1 MNFESYFPIMQR
13 LTVEQQEALRN
24 GVVTRHI
31 TKGTVIHRGSM
42 DCLGLLVVRSGQFRA
57 HIANSEGREIT
68 LYRLFERDV
77 CLFTA
82 SCIMRSIQFDI
93 IITAEKDSEAWI
105 IPPKLY
111 KALMEQ
117 SAALANYT
125 AEIMGTRFTEV
136 MWLIEQIMWKSVD
149 RRLAGFLCEECVIEG
164 TALLKITHEQI
175 ADHLGTAREVVTR
188 MLKYFQTE
196 GLVKLTRGSIE
207 VLDEGRLRTIST

>member
-1 MNFESYFPIMQR
+1 MSFESYFPVMAQ
-13 LTVEQQEALRN
+13 LTETQQETPRK
-24 GVVTRHI
+24 GVVLRHI
-31 TKGTVIHRGSM
+31 AKGTVIHRGSM

-57 HIANSEGREIT
+57 HIASSEGREIT

-111 KALMEQ
+111 KSLMDQ

-149 RRLAGFLCEECVIEG
+149 RRLAAFLCEECSIEG
-164 TALLKITHEQI
+164 TKLLKITHEQI

-196 GLVKLTRGSIE
+196 GLVRLTRGNIE
-207 VLDEGRLRTIST
+207 VLNEARLRQMDT

>member
-1 MNFESYFPIMQR
+1 MSFESYFPVIHQ
-13 LTVEQQEALRN
+13 LTEAQQEMLRQN
-24 GVVTRHI
+24 VVTRKI
-31 TKGTVIHRGSM
+31 AKGTVVHRGSM
-42 DCLGLLVVRSGQFRA
+42 DCLGLLVVRSGQLRA
-57 HIANSEGREIT
+57 HIASDEGREIT

-93 IITAEKDSEAWI
+93 IITAEKDSEVWI

-111 KALMEQ
+111 KSLMDQ
-117 SAALANYT
+117 SAVLANYT
-125 AEIMGTRFTEV
+125 AEIMGSRFTEV

-149 RRLAGFLCEECVIEG
+149 RRLASFLCEECAIEDSV
-164 TALLKITHEQI
+164 LLKITHEQI

-207 VLDEGRLRTIST
+207 VLDKSRLRTMGT